1 MTCAPLSF
9 SSPLSAPLSLISSPL
24 SLISSSTQTSFAY
37 SLPKI
42 GRRSTLRIILDILI
56 VTLGIGILVSVA
68 IVLFFLY
75 GLNLLS
81 IPVIVTSFSFV
92 LIGFLCIVLGLYF
105 MVNSVNQGLVGTLQK
120 RLMENET
127 VIEELSK
134 ELKELTA
141 SKSQEMLQ
149 LATR

>member
-1 MTCAPLSF
+1 
-9 SSPLSAPLSLISSPL
+9 
-24 SLISSSTQTSFAY
+24 
-37 SLPKI
+37 
-42 GRRSTLRIILDILI
+42 
-56 VTLGIGILVSVA
+56 
-68 IVLFFLY
+68 
-75 GLNLLS
+75 
-81 IPVIVTSFSFV
+81 
-92 LIGFLCIVLGLYF
+92 